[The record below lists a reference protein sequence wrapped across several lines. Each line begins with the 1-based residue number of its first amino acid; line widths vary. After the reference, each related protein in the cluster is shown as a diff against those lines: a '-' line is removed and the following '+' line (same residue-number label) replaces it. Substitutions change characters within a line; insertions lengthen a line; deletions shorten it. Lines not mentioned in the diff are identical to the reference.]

1 LKSYLTVQEILKRKH
16 FVTSEVAAGKE
27 GLHKPVKWVHIVEV
41 IQIKRLLKGNELILS
56 TGVGWKE
63 NEQMFISFLEQL
75 IDCHASGLCIEMGT
89 YTSEIPSEII
99 AIANQHQ
106 FPIILFHQEVPFIEI
121 TQDIHSLLINQHY
134 QMISD
139 LENYSQQ
146 LQKMLLT
153 IDHYHPI
160 LHFFYQCTDLQVIIK
175 LSEENIQFVPEVN
188 AMRRKGLLD
197 LISKE
202 NMNQKIVSKQVI
214 QVLSRHYAELFV
226 VSPQGQLTEFDLL
239 ALDRTATALAQHFL
253 RDLYVEERKR
263 VDEAEWMTKWLMGEL
278 TESELTNH
286 LEEANVKEQGGG
298 VVVCVCRP
306 NPKNRSVDFT
316 YLKMFLKTLFE
327 QYGFDLLMT
336 ERRNDFILILIN
348 KRSIQTWKKRVEEGF
363 ARFLNTD
370 YSKRPN
376 CFVHLLGVGKLV
388 MNVQEINRS
397 YQTALETVKV
407 QQKLESN
414 TSIHFYDNLHMYR
427 VLSLIQ
433 HPKDL
438 REVMMEYLEP
448 VITYDQQHNG
458 KLMETLK
465 IYLECNGSKQETAKR
480 LFVVRQT
487 LYHRIEKLENLL
499 GTDFMES
506 KKRMAIEFMI
516 MAYDYL
522 FAKTN
527 RISS

>member
-1 LKSYLTVQEILKRKH
+1 MKSYLTVQEILKRKH

-41 IQIKRLLKGNELILS
+41 TQIKRLLKGNELILS

-75 IDCHASGLCIEMGT
+75 IECNAAGLCIEMGT
-89 YTSEIPSEII
+89 YTSKIPSEVI
-99 AIANQHQ
+99 AIADQHQ

-121 TQDIHSLLINQHY
+121 TQDVHSLLINQHY

-146 LQKMLLT
+146 LQKMLLI

-160 LHFFYQCTDLQVIIK
+160 LHFFYQYTDLQVIIK
-175 LSEENIQFVPEVN
+175 LNEENIQFVPEINPVK
-188 AMRRKGLLD
+188 RKELLN
-197 LISKE
+197 LISRE
-202 NMNQKIVSKQVI
+202 NNDQKVMTKQII
-214 QVLSRHYAELFV
+214 QVLTRNYAELFV
-226 VSPQGQLTEFDLL
+226 VSPYGQLTEFDLL
-239 ALDRTATALAQHFL
+239 AVDRTATALAQHFL
-253 RDLYVEERKR
+253 RDLYVEEKKR
-263 VDEAEWMTKWLMGEL
+263 VDEAEWMTKWLIGEL
-278 TESELTNH
+278 TESELTSY
-286 LEEANVKEQGGG
+286 LEEANVKEQGCGA
-298 VVVCVCRP
+298 VVCVCRP
-306 NPKNRSVDFT
+306 NPQKRSVDFT

-327 QYGFDLLMT
+327 QHGFDLFVI
-336 ERRNDFILILIN
+336 ERRGDFILILIN
-348 KRSIQTWKKRVEEGF
+348 KRSVHTWKQRIEEGF
-363 ARFLNTD
+363 VRFLNTD
-370 YSKRPN
+370 YCKRQN
-376 CFVHLLGVGKLV
+376 FFVHLLGIGKLV
-388 MNVQEINRS
+388 TNVQEINRS

-407 QQKLESN
+407 QEKLESN
-414 TSIHFYDNLHMYR
+414 TSIHFYDDLHMYR

-433 HPKDL
+433 QPKDL

-448 VITYDQQHNG
+448 VIMYDQQYNG

-465 IYLECNGSKQETAKR
+465 VYLECNGSKQETAKR

-487 LYHRIEKLENLL
+487 LYHRIEKLEKLL
-499 GTDFMES
+499 GTDFMEP

-522 FAKTN
+522 FSKTDQ
-527 RISS
+527 ISS